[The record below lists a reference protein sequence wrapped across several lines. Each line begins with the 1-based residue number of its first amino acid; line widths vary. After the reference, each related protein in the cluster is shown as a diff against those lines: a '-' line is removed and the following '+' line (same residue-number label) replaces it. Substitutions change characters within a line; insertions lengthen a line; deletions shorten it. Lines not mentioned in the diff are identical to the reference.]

1 MTIQDPISDMLTR
14 IRNGQRSKCDRVVF
28 YYSKLKEKILLV
40 LKEEGFI
47 LDFNI
52 CNLNARIKSISVVLK
67 YYKGRPVIDRIFRV
81 SKPGLRIYKKVKDLY
96 LVPGFGILIIST
108 SKGVIS
114 SKMAKKY
121 GIGGEIICEVS

>member
-47 LDFNI
+47 LDYNI
-52 CNLNARIKSISVVLK
+52 CNLNVRIKSISVVLK

-96 LVPGFGILIIST
+96 LVPGFGILIMST

-114 SKMAKKY
+114 SKIAKKY